1 MTYSTNVPVGFAGTA
16 PVLQLGYEMLAGG
29 SYAACGTPVDV
40 GTYRA
45 VVTMTDTTGNYT
57 FETAYGEAYTVAP
70 AAIAVEEL
78 STAGIWYTG
87 NNYWLEEYLSVVTV
101 NGQPYEAAF
110 TVESDGVEFLTDA
123 GEYVVEYTVT
133 APNHAAASGSF
144 TLTVQKNVLVW
155 ASEYGREDWTYGS
168 EATAE
173 LAASAKFQNGTAAAG
188 IIAASIAGGVICS
201 VITGYSIRESIA
213 VTCGLGWY
221 SLSGITVGNLA
232 GPELGS
238 VTFLSNL
245 MREICAFFSIP
256 WISRHLNY
264 YACIGPAAA
273 TSEDTTLPMLIRYTN
288 EETVV
293 LSVFNGIICS
303 AAVPALI
310 SCCYTFF

>member
-1 MTYSTNVPVGFAGTA
+1 MVILAVAALAAGVIYGLSGVNLSAVSALASHSDYILIALMFFVGISIG
-16 PVLQLGYEMLAGG
+16 LH
-29 SYAACGTPVDV
+29 
-40 GTYRA
+40 R
-45 VVTMTDTTGNYT
+45 
-57 FETAYGEAYTVAP
+57 
-70 AAIAVEEL
+70 
-78 STAGIWYTG
+78 GI
-87 NNYWLEEYLSVVTV
+87 
-101 NGQPYEAAF
+101 
-110 TVESDGVEFLTDA
+110 
-123 GEYVVEYTVT
+123 
-133 APNHAAASGSF
+133 AASIRRYHVRIF
-144 TLTVQKNVLVW
+144 LIP
-155 ASEYGREDWTYGS
+155 
-168 EATAE
+168 
-173 LAASAKFQNGTAAAG
+173 AG

-310 SCCYTFF
+310 SCCYAFF